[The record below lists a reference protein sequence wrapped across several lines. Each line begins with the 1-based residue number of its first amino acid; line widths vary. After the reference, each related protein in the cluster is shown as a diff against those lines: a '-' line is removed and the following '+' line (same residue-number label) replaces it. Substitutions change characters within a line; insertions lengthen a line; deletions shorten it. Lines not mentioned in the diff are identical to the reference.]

1 MINKRLLI
9 KNLLTY
15 HGENSF
21 FDKKRQLNLHSQ
33 EGKGKFLKHICA
45 LSNANPF
52 NNAYII
58 VGVEDDNEITGDD
71 FFDDSKIQNLV
82 NAFLD
87 NPPFIIY
94 DNVPFP
100 ELKKGKH
107 IGLVTIKPNKKKSV
121 FKKPIYNIPVNAIYY
136 RTGSNSAPVEELPKT
151 TIQNKSTVAD
161 IEKNS
166 INSLKQSLD
175 NVINF
180 IDQHPKETH
189 PKYKVFKEL
198 FIVCWAGQSKK
209 VKNQTFLSRVDI
221 ELVNEG
227 IKLFYSNLD
236 DVMISYNQNQF
247 IITEYVAMGLN
258 DKTSYYPLEK
268 KTISF
273 FNNGYYKIES
283 DFLFEPPQFNKNMLL
298 HIYENAL
305 KLVNDINKNNSLNTH
320 PTKNIED
327 LPYVLM
333 VCYLNFFKDA
343 KKSLIGLKDFYKNY
357 KSGVWYN
364 NFKETLR
371 ILRKVKYEKED

>member
-1 MINKRLLI
+1 
-9 KNLLTY
+9 
-15 HGENSF
+15 
-21 FDKKRQLNLHSQ
+21 
-33 EGKGKFLKHICA
+33 
-45 LSNANPF
+45 
-52 NNAYII
+52 
-58 VGVEDDNEITGDD
+58 
-71 FFDDSKIQNLV
+71 
-82 NAFLD
+82 
-87 NPPFIIY
+87 
-94 DNVPFP
+94 
-100 ELKKGKH
+100 
-107 IGLVTIKPNKKKSV
+107 
-121 FKKPIYNIPVNAIYY
+121 
-136 RTGSNSAPVEELPKT
+136 
-151 TIQNKSTVAD
+151 
-161 IEKNS
+161 
-166 INSLKQSLD
+166 
-175 NVINF
+175 
-180 IDQHPKETH
+180 
-189 PKYKVFKEL
+189 
-198 FIVCWAGQSKK
+198 
-209 VKNQTFLSRVDI
+209 
-221 ELVNEG
+221 
-227 IKLFYSNLD
+227 
-236 DVMISYNQNQF
+236 MISYNQNQF